1 MHAEARVIID
11 EALAFSRQRMLMSVV
26 VLDNAGGR
34 GSVGRSH
41 GRRFWQRGKAFASLN
56 LRQTTEVLGDLA
68 KTQPDR
74 YFGIMSVYPGKVYLV
89 GGGDRSSST
98 TGSSAQSGLPGCRR
112 VSTRGP
118 HG

>member
-11 EALAFSRQRMLMSVV
+11 EALAFSRQRNMLMSVV

-56 LRQTTEVLGDLA
+56 LRQTTEVLADLA
-68 KTQPDR
+68 KTRPDR
-74 YFGIMSVYPGKVYLV
+74 YFGI
-89 GGGDRSSST
+89 
-98 TGSSAQSGLPGCRR
+98 
-112 VSTRGP
+112 
-118 HG
+118 